1 MTDRIDF
8 TLDGKAV
15 SAAPGETLWDV
26 AKREGT
32 TIPHLCH
39 VDLPGYRPDGNCRA
53 CMVDIKGERV
63 LAASCIRKPTA
74 GMEVQTQSDRAIKSR
89 EMVFELLASNMRP
102 AEDGPDNQ
110 SPFWQWASSMGV
122 AGSDRYASKF
132 DDHHETAGFDIS
144 NPAIAVNLD
153 ACIACNACVRACRE
167 VQVNDVI
174 GMGLRGDHS
183 VPVFDIH
190 DPMGLST
197 CVTCGECVQ
206 ACPTGALY
214 EKSLMDETATRRV
227 IQEFD
232 KVVDS
237 LCPFCGVGC
246 QTTVAVKDNRIV
258 QVDGRDGYANQ
269 NRLCVKGRFG
279 FDYAMSPERLTTPL
293 IRRDDAPAKSGDLDL
308 SGVDPMTI
316 FREATWEEALTRA
329 AGGLKGILDTDGGQA
344 LAGFGSAKGSNE
356 EAYLFQKLV
365 RVGFGTNNVDHCTR
379 LCHASSVAA
388 LMEGVGSGG
397 VSAPFNDALK
407 SDCIIVIGARP
418 TTNHPV
424 AATYF
429 KQAAKRGK
437 KLIVMDPRGQDL
449 MRHATHSLRF
459 KAGSDVALLNSLI
472 HTIIEEKLYDEQYIQ
487 ANVSGFEAL
496 RAKVKDFSPEA
507 MAEVCGVAAEVLR
520 DVARTYA
527 TSERS
532 IIFWGMGIS
541 QHIHGTDNSRCLIA
555 LALITGQIGRP
566 GTGLHPLRG
575 QNNVQGASDAGMI
588 PMYYPD
594 YKSVDNVD
602 VRTWY
607 ENFWGQTL
615 DPKRGLT
622 VIEIID
628 AIHEGEVK
636 GMYILGENPA
646 MSDPDQTH
654 ARGALAKLDHLVVQ
668 DIFLTE
674 TAWFADVVLPASAH
688 AEKLGTYTNTNR
700 QVQIGRPALEMPGD
714 ARQDWELIV
723 DLAQRI
729 GLDWKYEHVSEV
741 YAEMAETMPSLTNIS
756 WERVEREGS
765 VIYPAQ
771 GPDVPG
777 DEIIFHDGFPTADGR
792 GRIVPADLLPPDE
805 VPDEEY
811 PLVLTT
817 GRLLEH
823 WHTGAMTRRAGVLD
837 AIEPQGI
844 AAMNPREIGKRG
856 LHPGDMIAIETRRG
870 RVEAIL
876 RADRE
881 VADGMVFMPFCFN
894 ESPANRLTNPM
905 LDPFGKIPEF
915 KYCAARVEVTRQ
927 PVIEAAE

>member
-1 MTDRIDF
+1 MADGVIF
-8 TLDGKAV
+8 TLDGKTV
-15 SAAPGETLWDV
+15 TAADDETIWDV

-32 TIPHLCH
+32 RIPHLCH
-39 VDLPGYRPDGNCRA
+39 VDMPGYRPDGNCRA
-53 CMVDIKGERV
+53 CMVDVEGERV
-63 LAASCIRKPTA
+63 LAASCIRKPSA
-74 GMEVQTQSDRAIKSR
+74 GMVVKTDTERARKSR

-102 AEDGPDNQ
+102 AADGPDQQ
-110 SPFWQWASSMGV
+110 SMFWQWAGSMGIS
-122 AGSDRYASKF
+122 GDRYSSKF
-132 DDHHETAGFDIS
+132 ASDDVRPEFDIT

-153 ACIACNACVRACRE
+153 SCITCGACVRACRE

-174 GMGLRGDHS
+174 GMAERGNHS
-183 VPVFDIH
+183 LPVFDMH

-214 EKSLMDETATRRV
+214 EKSLMDKTGKTRI

-232 KVVDS
+232 KVIDT

-246 QTTVAVKDNRIV
+246 QTSVAVKDNKIV
-258 QVDGRDGYANQ
+258 QVDGRNGYANE

-279 FDYAMSPERLTTPL
+279 FDYAMSPERLTKPL
-293 IRRDDAPAKSGDLDL
+293 IRRDDAPKSGDLDMR
-308 SGVDPMTI
+308 GVDPLTV
-316 FREATWEEALTRA
+316 FREATWEEALARA
-329 AGGLKGILDTDGGQA
+329 AGGLKRILKDHGGQA

-365 RVGFGTNNVDHCTR
+365 RQGFGTNNVDHCTR

-388 LMEGVGSGG
+388 LMEGVGSGA

-407 SDCIIVIGARP
+407 AECIIVIGARP

-429 KQAAKRGK
+429 KQAAKRGA

-449 MRHATHSLRF
+449 MRHASHSLRF
-459 KAGSDVALLNSLI
+459 KAGSDVAMLNALI
-472 HTIIEEKLYDEQYIQ
+472 HVIVEEKLYDEQYIQ
-487 ANVSGFEAL
+487 ANASGFEAL
-496 RAKVKDFSPEA
+496 KAKVKDFSPEA
-507 MAEVCGVAAEVLR
+507 MAEVCGVEASVLR

-527 TSERS
+527 TAERS

-541 QHIHGTDNSRCLIA
+541 QHTHGTDNARCLIA
-555 LALITGQIGRP
+555 LALITGHVGRP

-575 QNNVQGASDAGMI
+575 QNNVQGASDAGLI
-588 PMYYPD
+588 PMYFPD
-594 YKSVDNVD
+594 YKSVENIDI
-602 VRTWY
+602 RGAY

-622 VIEIID
+622 VVEIID
-628 AIHEGEVK
+628 AIHEGEIK
-636 GMYILGENPA
+636 GMYIMGENPA

-654 ARGALAKLDHLVVQ
+654 ARQALAMLDHLVVQ

-674 TAWFADVVLPASAH
+674 TAWHADVVLPASAH

-700 QVQIGRPALEMPGD
+700 QVQIGRPALELPGQ

-723 DLAQRI
+723 ELARRV
-729 GLDWKYEHVSEV
+729 GLDWNYGHVSDV
-741 YAEMAETMPSLTNIS
+741 YAEMASVMPSLKHIS
-756 WERVEREGS
+756 WDRVEREGS
-765 VIYPAQ
+765 VVYPAD
-771 GPDVPG
+771 GPDKPG
-777 DEIIFHDGFPTADGR
+777 NEIIFSSGFPTADGR

-805 VPDEEY
+805 VPDEEF

-837 AIEPQGI
+837 AIEPHGI
-844 AAMNPREIGKRG
+844 AAMNPYEIKRHG
-856 LHPGDMIAIETRRG
+856 LRQGEMIAVETRRG
-870 RVEAIL
+870 TVDAIL

-894 ESPANRLTNPM
+894 ESPANMLTNPM
-905 LDPFGKIPEF
+905 LDPYGKIPEF
-915 KYCAARVEVTRQ
+915 KYCAAR
-927 PVIEAAE
+927 ISSAAKAEAAE